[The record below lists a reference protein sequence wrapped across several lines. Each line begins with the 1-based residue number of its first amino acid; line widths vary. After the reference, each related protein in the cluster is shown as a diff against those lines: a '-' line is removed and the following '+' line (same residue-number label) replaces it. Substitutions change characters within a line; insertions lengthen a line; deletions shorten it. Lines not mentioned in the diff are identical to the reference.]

1 MAKLNGLQSIGSIVN
16 YKGVECVVVD
26 ASIDPYSRNNA
37 YTYELTQVAKS
48 VGYGGVYENHLT
60 VSVLKTPLKK
70 HLTKLNSID
79 NKIKRLEAK
88 LQKEMNKIE
97 KSNGWDNAFYDDYEH
112 EHAYAMDGISFN
124 MGLDALND
132 ERYDLLQEM
141 ANTAKTVK
149 EVA

>member
-1 MAKLNGLQSIGSIVN
+1 MAKLNGVQSIGSIVT

-26 ASIDPYSRNNA
+26 AVLSDYSGVGFV
-37 YTYELTQVAKS
+37 YELTQVSKS
-48 VGYGGVYENHLT
+48 VGYSSSEDMIE

-124 MGLDALND
+124 MGLDDLND

-141 ANTAKTVK
+141 AKTAKEVK
-149 EVA
+149 IEAAC